1 MVRYLLKAKAGN
13 RVSGKLTHGAG
24 SRGRKFMDLATI
36 VGIVGAFG
44 LVIIATASGGGLTWF
59 WDVPSILIVFGGVF
73 GAVLINYPLADVL
86 GVFKVAKNAFLKR
99 EQKAKDIIDIMVT
112 MSKVSRRDGML
123 SLQGMIEKVDDP
135 FLVKAINLLI
145 DGLDPTDVANI
156 LDTEL
161 DFIEE
166 RHSLGAEIFTTMGNF
181 APAMG
186 MTGTLIG
193 LVQMLMRMNDP
204 STIGPSMSVALVT
217 TFYGVILA
225 NLVFLPI
232 AGKLRRLSTQE
243 LLIKQLII
251 HGVIS
256 IQSGDNP
263 RILEQKLHSF
273 ISPRERKSV
282 FQ

>member
-1 MVRYLLKAKAGN
+1 
-13 RVSGKLTHGAG
+13 
-24 SRGRKFMDLATI
+24 MDLATI
-36 VGIVGAFG
+36 VGIVSAFG
-44 LVIIATASGGGLTWF
+44 LVIIATASGGGLSWF
-59 WDVPSILIVFGGVF
+59 WDVPSILIVFGGVL
-73 GAVLINYPLADVL
+73 GAVLINYPLVDVL
-86 GVFKVAKNAFLKR
+86 GVFKVAKNAFLKK
-99 EQKAKDIIDIMVT
+99 EQKARDVINLLVT
-112 MSKVSRRDGML
+112 MSKMSRRDGML
-123 SLQGMIEKVDDP
+123 SLQGMTAQIKDP
-135 FLVKAINLLI
+135 FLVKAVNLMI
-145 DGLDPTDVANI
+145 DGLDPEDVTNI

-166 RHSLGAEIFTTMGNF
+166 RHKLGAEILTSMGNF

-232 AGKLRRLSTQE
+232 AGKLRRLSAQE
-243 LLIKQLII
+243 LLVKQLII
-251 HGVIS
+251 HGILS

-273 ISPRERKSV
+273 VSPRERKSV